1 MDCLLGGPS
10 RARCLARD
18 GLAVSASA
26 RSGRLGPRR
35 AGSFQALPGLRGSAP
50 DNPARPIPAAASEPG
65 TEAPLPATGTRRIM
79 RGAGDGGDE
88 EPEDSFPRPVRIR
101 HPGRSEAESRDLN
114 AVAPPALRP
123 RIFAAARLVRGDEKS
138 CRLPLRRVDEVVAD
152 DPAYRCYRFRLDPA
166 GRMAA
171 PMQPGAARGAAG
183 RRDDHAGQGA
193 GI

>member
-50 DNPARPIPAAASEPG
+50 DSPARPIPAAASEPG

-79 RGAGDGGDE
+79 RGWPVGGDE

-123 RIFAAARLVRGDEKS
+123 RIFAAARLVRGDEKAADS
-138 CRLPLRRVDEVVAD
+138 RFEGRTRGFQTDRRGPIWRACL
-152 DPAYRCYRFRLDPA
+152 YRPS
-166 GRMAA
+166 
-171 PMQPGAARGAAG
+171 
-183 RRDDHAGQGA
+183 RRR
-193 GI
+193 IRRS